1 MGFALHRTGSAHG
14 QPSVYHH
21 EWVWHLHGTGEQE
34 GIGEL
39 TGVSFIPQRTLNLEL
54 WNVKIGSSSELEFF
68 KTPILQDPRYEIRYS
83 CLQERKPHWYMTYT
97 IAIN

>member
-34 GIGEL
+34 GIGEH

-54 WNVKIGSSSELEFF
+54 WIVKIGSSSKLEFF
-68 KTPILQDPRYEIRYS
+68 KALFFKTLVMKSGTRAGNNGS
-83 CLQERKPHWYMTYT
+83 HTCT
-97 IAIN
+97 